1 MQRREFIAGLAGA
14 AAWPAVVRAQQ
25 PVTPVIGY
33 LSARSSE
40 SDVAMLAALRR
51 GLAEIGYTDG
61 RNVAI
66 EYRSADG
73 HYEQLPALAADLVR
87 RRVTVIV
94 ALSAPSA
101 LAARAATTTIPIV
114 FEVGVD
120 PVELGLATS
129 LMAVS

>member
-1 MQRREFIAGLAGA
+1 
-14 AAWPAVVRAQQ
+14 VVRAQQ

-33 LSARSSE
+33 LSASSSE

-87 RRVTVIV
+87 RRVIVIV